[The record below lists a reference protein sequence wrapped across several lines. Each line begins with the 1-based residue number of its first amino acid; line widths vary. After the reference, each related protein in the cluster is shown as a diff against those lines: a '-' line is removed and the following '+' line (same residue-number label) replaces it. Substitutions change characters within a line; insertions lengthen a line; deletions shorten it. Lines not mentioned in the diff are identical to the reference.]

1 MGAVDFFKGLVG
13 VFSFSS
19 PTHAGKGEASAFNSP
34 TKSQGYSL
42 ARLAR
47 ELEPGLNVLFGAA
60 EQAASYP
67 AHCKDLLVYLKKV
80 NRRVYLEEIMQ
91 ELGKEKSTIHYEMCK
106 LRKGGF
112 KIKKT
117 YVRSTGKFKYYLDKA
132 A

>member
-34 TKSQGYSL
+34 TKSVKVKRKSKALNYPDHC
-42 ARLAR
+42 
-47 ELEPGLNVLFGAA
+47 EGLL
-60 EQAASYP
+60 
-67 AHCKDLLVYLKKV
+67 KYLRQSKK
-80 NRRVYLEEIMQ
+80 RVYLEEIMQ
-91 ELGKEKSTIHYEMCK
+91 ELGKEKSTVYYEMCK
-106 LRKGGF
+106 LRKGGV

-117 YVRSTGKFKYYLDKA
+117 YIRSTGKFKYYPDSA

>member
-34 TKSQGYSL
+34 TIPRAQL
-42 ARLAR
+42 AK
-47 ELEPGLNVLFGAA
+47 ELEPGLNALFGTAV
-60 EQAASYP
+60 QTASYP

-80 NRRVYLEEIMQ
+80 NKRVYLEEIMQ
-91 ELGKEKSTIHYEMCK
+91 ELGKEKSTIYYEMCK
-106 LRKGGF
+106 LRKGGV

-117 YVRSTGKFKYYLDKA
+117 YIRSTGKFKYYLDSA